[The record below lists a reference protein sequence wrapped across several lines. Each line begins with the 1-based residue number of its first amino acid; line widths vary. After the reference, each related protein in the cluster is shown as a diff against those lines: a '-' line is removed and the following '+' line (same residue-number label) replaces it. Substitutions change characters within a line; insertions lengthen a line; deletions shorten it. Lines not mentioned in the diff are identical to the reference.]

1 MNLSRWNRFKT
12 QPFSLRTRFLLATAA
27 VVFMLSL
34 AYGVV
39 AVVGYVVSFDKTTF
53 RLLRG
58 ESNLFFSLA
67 HWENNKLTITSPPN
81 FDLNAPTLVM
91 IYDDKGKLLWSQR
104 KVPELEKRIEKSWLE
119 KPGFYE
125 LDSSTVFS
133 SAVLGDN
140 PKVQDQ
146 LKDYDDDDDDAMT
159 HSVAVNQYAATARL
173 PALTIVVVDTI
184 PQELQNSDMVWGWFT
199 YVLIANI
206 LLVVPLLWLAA
217 YWSLQPIKAV
227 LIQVR
232 ELESGQREQLSENPP
247 RELRGLVRNLNILLN
262 NERQRYTR
270 YRTTLT
276 DLTHSLKTP
285 LAVLQSTLRSLRN
298 GKDLKIEQAADWLL
312 LTPCQHAV

>member
-1 MNLSRWNRFKT
+1 MNLSRWNRFKA

-217 YWSLQPIKAV
+217 YWSLQPIKA
-227 LIQVR
+227 
-232 ELESGQREQLSENPP
+232 
-247 RELRGLVRNLNILLN
+247 
-262 NERQRYTR
+262 
-270 YRTTLT
+270 
-276 DLTHSLKTP
+276 
-285 LAVLQSTLRSLRN
+285 
-298 GKDLKIEQAADWLL
+298 
-312 LTPCQHAV
+312 